1 MNRYIPGRPEFDT
14 SWQSILHVLSTVSSP
29 IIRHVALDFSQG
41 TYSQTARTHFLSPL
55 ELAAGRIQEVFADP
69 IFGSL
74 EDVTIRV
81 FDKRERADWWTAE
94 VGTRLPKLRD
104 RGVLRVHVSYT
115 DDSECLHAPPDSY

>member
-1 MNRYIPGRPEFDT
+1 MNRYIPGRPEFDP

-55 ELAAGRIQEVFADP
+55 ELAAGRIQEIFADP

-74 EDVTIRV
+74 EDVIIRMS
-81 FDKRERADWWTAE
+81 DKRERADWWTAE